1 MKEEEYARRHPVKTL
16 EGTGGHE
23 ERSVGGSVE
32 VGGGRGGGSTSKC
45 AHALSCVCSCTRG
58 AVELCVRVTYVC
70 ALFFFRVPLLLLS
83 TPLGT
88 TLRARASANIWS
100 QGVREGARRVVW
112 KDIEK

>member
-45 AHALSCVCSCTRG
+45 AHALSCVYSCTRG

-70 ALFFFRVPLLLLS
+70 ALFFFS
-83 TPLGT
+83 
-88 TLRARASANIWS
+88 RAVAAALHTVGDDPESASECEHLVS
-100 QGVREGARRVVW
+100 GGARGC
-112 KDIEK
+112 